1 MKSYNSGPSDKGGK
15 HRINHEI
22 KVPEVRLIDA
32 DNKPIG
38 IRSRAE
44 ALSIAELRNLDLVE
58 IAPTAKP
65 PVCKLIDYGKFLYEQ
80 QKKEKTQK
88 KNQKKPDKVE
98 TKEIRFTPNTGD
110 HDFNFKLKHA
120 RGFIEDGN
128 KVKASVMFRGR
139 ELAHSDIGRDLLL
152 KFIEEMS
159 DIAKVDN
166 PLSNEG
172 RSISVTLSPLKGSK
186 PAKPSRP
193 LKTEQKT
200 KD

>member
-88 KNQKKPDKVE
+88 KNQQQKSL
-98 TKEIRFTPNTGD
+98 KEIRFKWRTAP

>member
-1 MKSYNSGPSDKGGK
+1 MSNRRKKRRRK
-15 HRINHEI
+15 RIRC
-22 KVPEVRLIDA
+22 K
-32 DNKPIG
+32 K
-38 IRSRAE
+38 
-44 ALSIAELRNLDLVE
+44 AL
-58 IAPTAKP
+58 
-65 PVCKLIDYGKFLYEQ
+65 
-80 QKKEKTQK
+80 
-88 KNQKKPDKVE
+88 
-98 TKEIRFTPNTGD
+98 KEIRFKWRTAP

-172 RSISVTLSPLKGSK
+172 RSISVTLSPLKGSRPTK
-186 PAKPSRP
+186 SSRP
-193 LKTEQKT
+193 LKSEQKN
-200 KD
+200 

>member
-1 MKSYNSGPSDKGGK
+1 VVPSDKGAK

-88 KNQKKPDKVE
+88 KNQ
-98 TKEIRFTPNTGD
+98 
-110 HDFNFKLKHA
+110 
-120 RGFIEDGN
+120 
-128 KVKASVMFRGR
+128 M
-139 ELAHSDIGRDLLL
+139 
-152 KFIEEMS
+152 
-159 DIAKVDN
+159 
-166 PLSNEG
+166 
-172 RSISVTLSPLKGSK
+172 
-186 PAKPSRP
+186 
-193 LKTEQKT
+193 QKSS
-200 KD
+200 